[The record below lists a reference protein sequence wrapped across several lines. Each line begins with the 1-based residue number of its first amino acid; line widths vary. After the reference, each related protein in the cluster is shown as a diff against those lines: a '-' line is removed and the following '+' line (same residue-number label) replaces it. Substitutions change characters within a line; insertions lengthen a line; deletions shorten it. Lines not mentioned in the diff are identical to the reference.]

1 MKRPS
6 KNFDKLL
13 RKLEQEIPDSSWSA
27 DLEAGSDF
35 KEGDARCSVRVF
47 ERYSMIG
54 GNRLSL
60 TLTLFQNGDS
70 PIRLPAI
77 TAGGSQAVFFK
88 VNTLGEESFLNDV
101 KDLLEEFWRSKMFFG
116 WFDAIF
122 SFIFPILFLLF
133 PILFLLFIGMFFFAL
148 ISNLRTWNKNNH
160 SPRLTVPATV
170 VAKRTDV
177 SHSSSANAG
186 DMSGAHGYDTSTF
199 TSYYVTFQVESGD
212 RMEFEVDGSDYG
224 LLMQGDIGKLSFQG
238 TRYLGF
244 ERS

>member
-1 MKRPS
+1 
-6 KNFDKLL
+6 
-13 RKLEQEIPDSSWSA
+13 
-27 DLEAGSDF
+27 
-35 KEGDARCSVRVF
+35 
-47 ERYSMIG
+47 MIG

-224 LLMQGDIGKLSFQG
+224 LLVQGDIGKLSFQG

>member
-1 MKRPS
+1 MAIFEKTIRN

-47 ERYSMIG
+47 ERYSMMG

-60 TLTLFQNGDS
+60 TLTMFQNGDS
-70 PIRLPAI
+70 PIRLSAI

-88 VNTLGEESFLNDV
+88 VNTLGEESFLDDI
-101 KDLLEEFWRSKMFFG
+101 KGCWKKFWRSNMFFG
-116 WFDAIF
+116 WFNAVFSIVFPLIF
-122 SFIFPILFLLF
+122 FGLMCLFIFT
-133 PILFLLFIGMFFFAL
+133 L

-160 SPRLTVPATV
+160 SPRLSIPAAV
-170 VAKRTDV
+170 VAKRTDI
-177 SHSSSANAG
+177 SHSDTANAG
-186 DMSGAHGYDTSTF
+186 DLSGAHGYRTSTY